1 MLLLKLLF
9 LRHLRLHRGD
19 DDDRENVR
27 SRIRRDDGG
36 VRVPHD
42 LVLRDVHVRIRSV
55 RARVLHVHRD
65 DDVYVLCE
73 SVCVYHESVHDVLR
87 DYVHAYACVLRDYVH
102 AYACVLRGCEH
113 ADVLHVRSILLR
125 VLYSYIFLL
134 CKAARQAA
142 GVLLESVKKIAH
154 AIFSLTSC
162 V

>member
-87 DYVHAYACVLRDYVH
+87 DYVHAYACVLR
-102 AYACVLRGCEH
+102 GCEH